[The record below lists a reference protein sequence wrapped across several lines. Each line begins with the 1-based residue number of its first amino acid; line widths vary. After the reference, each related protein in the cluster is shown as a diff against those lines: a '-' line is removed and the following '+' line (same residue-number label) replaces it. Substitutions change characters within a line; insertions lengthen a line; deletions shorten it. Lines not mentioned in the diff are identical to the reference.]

1 MELIY
6 ILFMASIS
14 GFLFTIA
21 ICKLYNLRNQ
31 MMEQKEK
38 EQLENEVIEGLIELK
53 KYSEQTQSSGS
64 KASDKYD
71 LIELALE
78 NDLSDITIVSE
89 EGLPIISTLRNPD
102 ELAAQYSALFEY
114 ARNSEGIN
122 ELQRMSIKSEEGY
135 KYITPMVKNGIP
147 LYFIISSKVRLD
159 SIIERILMKDL
170 LQILDEYISEN
181 TDIEEEGITTTHI
194 VKNGIEEED
203 ITTTHIVK

>member
-21 ICKLYNLRNQ
+21 ICKLYNLRNYI
-31 MMEQKEK
+31 MKQKEK
-38 EQLENEVIEGLIELK
+38 EQLENEVIEGLLELK
-53 KYSEQTQSSGS
+53 KYSEQTSNPES

-114 ARNSEGIN
+114 AHNSEGIN
-122 ELQRMSIKSEEGY
+122 NLQRMSIKSEDGY
-135 KYITPMVKNGIP
+135 KYITSMVKNGIP

-159 SIIERILMKDL
+159 SITERILMKDV